1 MEKNFTTRL
10 RELRGFVNQTN
21 FARKFGVKQ
30 TTYSCW
36 EMGTREPPIK
46 MLTKII
52 SDSNISA
59 DWLLGLSDDR
69 NGKISTTPD
78 PTLSAKIAE
87 LETEITRLKGENAGL
102 RHALEVVTHI
112 KQ

>member
-1 MEKNFTTRL
+1 MEKNFTARL

-36 EMGTREPPIK
+36 EMGTREPSIK

-69 NGKISTTPD
+69 TGKVTTIAD
-78 PTLSAKIAE
+78 PQQSIRIAE
-87 LETEITRLKGENAGL
+87 LESEITRLKGENAGL
-102 RHALEVVTHI
+102 RHALEVVTNI
-112 KQ
+112 KK

>member
-1 MEKNFTTRL
+1 MKKNFTARL

-36 EMGTREPPIK
+36 EMGTREPSIT

-69 NGKISTTPD
+69 TGKVTTIAD
-78 PTLSAKIAE
+78 PQQSIKIAA
-87 LETEITRLKGENAGL
+87 LESEITRLKGENAGL
-102 RHALEVVTHI
+102 RHALEVVTHTS
-112 KQ
+112 K

>member
-1 MEKNFTTRL
+1 MEKKFTARL
-10 RELRGFVNQTN
+10 RELRGFVNQTT

-36 EMGTREPPIK
+36 ELGTREPPIT

-69 NGKISTTPD
+69 NGKISTMPN
-78 PTLSAKIAE
+78 PTLTAKIAE
-87 LETEITRLKGENAGL
+87 LESEITRLKGENAGL
-102 RHALEVVTHI
+102 RHALEVVTHTS
-112 KQ
+112 K

>member
-1 MEKNFTTRL
+1 MKKNFTARL

-36 EMGTREPPIK
+36 EMGTREPSIT

-52 SDSNISA
+52 SDSNVSA

-69 NGKISTTPD
+69 NGKISTMPD
-78 PTLSAKIAE
+78 PTLTAKIAE
-87 LETEITRLKGENAGL
+87 LESEITRLKGENAGL

-112 KQ
+112 KK